1 MNQAFSK
8 FQQAIKAFPEAKII
22 AVSKLQSEENIKK
35 LADLGQKDF
44 AENYVQE
51 FSKKEDSLRSLK
63 LNWHFIGHIQTNKLK
78 LIVGK
83 TKLIHSVD
91 SLKLLEKINQQSEQ
105 MKIVTEF
112 LLQINLSKE
121 DTKNGIYLEELD
133 PVINQLATFKSIQIK
148 GLMTMPPLQNEP
160 KENLPYFKKLRELRD
175 SLITEF
181 PSCRELSMGTSTDYD
196 IALEQSA
203 TMIRIGTALFGER
216 QPK

>member
-1 MNQAFSK
+1 MNQSFLK
-8 FQQAIKAFPEAKII
+8 FQQAIQAFPEAKII

-44 AENYVQE
+44 AENYIQE
-51 FSKKEDSLRSLK
+51 FSKKEESLRTLN

-78 LIVGK
+78 LITAK

-91 SLKLLEKINQQSEQ
+91 SLKLLEKINQQSELQ
-105 MKIVTEF
+105 KIKTDF

-133 PVINQLATFKSIQIK
+133 AILNQIPLLKSAQLM

-160 KENLPYFKKLRELRD
+160 KENAPYFKKLRELRD
-175 SLITEF
+175 SLFTNF
-181 PSCRELSMGTSTDYD
+181 PTCRELSMGTSSDYAT
-196 IALEQSA
+196 ALEQGA

-216 QPK
+216 I

>member
-1 MNQAFSK
+1 MKDSFFK
-8 FQQAIKAFPEAKII
+8 FQQAIKSFPEAKII

-44 AENYVQE
+44 AENYIQE
-51 FSKKEDSLRSLK
+51 FSKKEESLRSLK

-78 LIVGK
+78 LITGK

-91 SLKLLEKINQQSEQ
+91 SLKLLEKINQQSDLQ
-105 MKIVTEF
+105 KIKTDF

-121 DTKNGIYLEELD
+121 DTKNGIYLEELE
-133 PVINQLATFKSIQIK
+133 PILNQLTNFKSTVLK

-160 KENLPYFKKLRELRD
+160 KQNLTYFKNLRQLRD
-175 SLITEF
+175 SLSLRF
-181 PSCRELSMGTSTDYD
+181 PTCRELSMGTSGDYV
-196 IALEQSA
+196 IALEQGA

-216 QPK
+216 PK